1 MQIHERIHIVGSGSY
16 GFGISQELDCTVYL
30 IDGNGEYALIDAGA
44 GVEPEA
50 ILHNIKAAG
59 IHPIQIS
66 KIFLT
71 HGHGDHSGGA
81 YALSRFCQAEIYALE
96 ETAAYV
102 SEGNLEAIALKEAI
116 QAGVYGE
123 DYTYHGCPVQPLL
136 EDSTVQVGDIGL
148 KVYRME
154 GHCSGHACYEMI
166 CKGKKILFSGDAI
179 FNYGT
184 IALQAIWD
192 CDLQKYIVTC
202 RKMEQ
207 MRPDILLP
215 AHGAFLMS
223 KGYLY
228 VEKAMK
234 KIRALGIP
242 DNIIDNQ

>member
-1 MQIHERIHIVGSGSY
+1 MQIHERIHMVGSGIS
-16 GFGISQELDCTVYL
+16 GFGISHELDCTVYL

-44 GVEPEA
+44 GVEPESV
-50 ILHNIKAAG
+50 LHNIKAAG
-59 IHPIQIS
+59 IHPTQIS

-81 YALSRFCQAEIYALE
+81 YALKQACQAEVYALK
-96 ETAAYV
+96 ETAGYV
-102 SEGNLEAIALKEAI
+102 SEGDLDAISLREAI

-123 DYTYHGCPVQPLL
+123 DYAFHACPVQP
-136 EDSTVQVGDIGL
+136 VQEEIPVSVGEL
-148 KVYRME
+148 QLTPHRME

-166 CKGKKILFSGDAI
+166 YKERKILFAGDAI
-179 FNYGT
+179 FNYGK

-192 CDLQKYIVTC
+192 CDLQKYIESC

-223 KGYLY
+223 QGYRY
-228 VEKAMK
+228 IEKAMK
-234 KIRALGIP
+234 KIRELGVP
-242 DNIIDNQ
+242 DNIIGE